1 MVSLLLAVFL
11 LNVVIHLI
19 NTLGAATINELVWT

>member
-11 LNVVIHLI
+11 LNLAIHLI
-19 NTLGAATINELVWT
+19 NTLGAATINELVRA

>member
-1 MVSLLLAVFL
+1 MVSLLLGVFV
-11 LNVVIHLI
+11 LNLAIHLI

>member
-1 MVSLLLAVFL
+1 MVSLLLTVFL
-11 LNVVIHLI
+11 LNVAIHLI